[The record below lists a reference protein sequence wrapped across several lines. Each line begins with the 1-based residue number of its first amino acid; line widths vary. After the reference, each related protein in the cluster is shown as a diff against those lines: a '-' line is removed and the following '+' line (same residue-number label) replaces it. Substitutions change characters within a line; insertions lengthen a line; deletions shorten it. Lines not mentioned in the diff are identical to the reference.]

1 MLMGVLSGSVG
12 VALVG
17 LGAGACSSPSPGLTP
32 SPTPRPRA
40 IPPRRV
46 ATGEFSV
53 VTPGAGRDATCDTA
67 HIGRL
72 NRAGTVT
79 PLLGHDALW
88 ERRGLNDLRARYQ
101 RTRGRGWSAGGWS
114 NGVTTPRQEA
124 PPC

>member
-1 MLMGVLSGSVG
+1 
-12 VALVG
+12 
-17 LGAGACSSPSPGLTP
+17 
-32 SPTPRPRA
+32 
-40 IPPRRV
+40 
-46 ATGEFSV
+46 V